1 MRGWRDKPYTKG
13 RECFTAWGARKASD
27 GRWQLNWVLWR
38 RKDFIS
44 TQMTFK
50 KGLECERMW

>member
-27 GRWQLNWVLWR
+27 EVAIEL
-38 RKDFIS
+38 
-44 TQMTFK
+44 
-50 KGLECERMW
+50 GLMA

>member
-38 RKDFIS
+38 RKDFIN

-50 KGLECERMW
+50 KGLEL